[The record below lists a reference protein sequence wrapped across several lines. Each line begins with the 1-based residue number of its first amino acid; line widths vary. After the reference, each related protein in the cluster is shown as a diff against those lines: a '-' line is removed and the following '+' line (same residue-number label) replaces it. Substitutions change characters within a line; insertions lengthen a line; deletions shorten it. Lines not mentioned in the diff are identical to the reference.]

1 MHIAQTVK
9 ANVPPSNSVPG
20 GRQQSI
26 SLIHDNDIRRTGVLF
41 CKWESC
47 ENIDESAT
55 WRVRGKNTNPNLDVK
70 QKNIEK
76 LETVAHQ
83 KMLNN
88 CLLWELKVF
97 VDTKV
102 FMYN

>member
-41 CKWESC
+41 CK
-47 ENIDESAT
+47 
-55 WRVRGKNTNPNLDVK
+55 
-70 QKNIEK
+70 
-76 LETVAHQ
+76 
-83 KMLNN
+83 
-88 CLLWELKVF
+88 
-97 VDTKV
+97 
-102 FMYN
+102 